1 MSSFQARRSRLKKKN
16 YSFSVILALL
26 PFSIVM
32 MVHKER
38 DMALVTSYPKERLE
52 IFGRLV
58 VWFLY
63 LCACVCACV
72 LMCISLLLSRVMSQA
87 HLLLLGWQLWLKSI
101 SAITCTLAFVL
112 VHTIRA
118 SGVTWMTVLF
128 WSCWCC
134 RRASWGLAVIATWM

>member
-1 MSSFQARRSRLKKKN
+1 MSSFQVRRSRLKKKN
-16 YSFSVILALL
+16 SSFSDILALL

-63 LCACVCACV
+63 LCACV
-72 LMCISLLLSRVMSQA
+72 LMSISLLLSRVMSQA

-101 SAITCTLAFVL
+101 SAITGTLAFVL
-112 VHTIRA
+112 VHAIRA
-118 SGVTWMTVLF
+118 SGVTGMTVLF

>member
-16 YSFSVILALL
+16 SSFSVILALL

-58 VWFLY
+58 V
-63 LCACVCACV
+63 
-72 LMCISLLLSRVMSQA
+72 
-87 HLLLLGWQLWLKSI
+87 
-101 SAITCTLAFVL
+101 
-112 VHTIRA
+112 
-118 SGVTWMTVLF
+118 
-128 WSCWCC
+128 
-134 RRASWGLAVIATWM
+134 